1 MSDRPIICVLA
12 GGEPGPPRGEGRGG
26 ACGAG
31 SGMMAHEPSCAW
43 GRWSV
48 VASPVLQCAS
58 PLPEPYS
65 GSECRERII

>member
-1 MSDRPIICVLA
+1 MSDRRLSVCWREGSQVH
-12 GGEPGPPRGEGRGG
+12 RGEGRGG
-26 ACGAG
+26 ARGAG

-48 VASPVLQCAS
+48 VASSVLQCAS